1 MKNQFIVLQN
11 KRLSILCKKNY
22 SFQLLFSFQLSFYF
36 NLEHLFKYVFPQC
49 IIQAFMMKTIYFLLH
64 QIFFIVGNN
73 KKVILIETEDG
84 KSTAV
89 EIRKGMDYNKE
100 IENKGQY

>member
-1 MKNQFIVLQN
+1 
-11 KRLSILCKKNY
+11 
-22 SFQLLFSFQLSFYF
+22 
-36 NLEHLFKYVFPQC
+36 
-49 IIQAFMMKTIYFLLH
+49 MMKTIYFLLH

-89 EIRKGMDYNKE
+89 EIGKGMDYNKE